1 MTAPVEACCT
11 RDEPRAA
18 QPEPRHPADPALTRG
33 ARRIALRPRHA
44 DGPCCVRLRW
54 SMQGP
59 ASAPLL
65 VVQGGISADREVG
78 AVAAPDGWWG
88 DLVGPGLALD
98 TRRLRV
104 LSVDWL
110 DHADL
115 AGARAVDSA
124 DQADAIAGLLDAIGA
139 PRVHA
144 FVGASYGAMVGLAF
158 AAREPARLRHLV
170 AISGAHR
177 AHPLSTALRN
187 LQRGIVRL
195 AADAGQARAGLD
207 LARRLAMTTYRSERE
222 FAERCRADPVFEHG
236 RYRFAEEDWLSAAGA
251 RFAGRFDPV
260 RFLALSES
268 IDLHRVDPAAVRVP
282 TTLVGISSDR
292 VVPLADLCELQRGCG
307 APATLHVLDSRYG
320 HDAFLKEEADIAAL
334 LSGALRDV
342 AATTS
347 SIAIEAAA

>member
-1 MTAPVEACCT
+1 MTARVETCCT
-11 RDEPRAA
+11 NEEPRAA
-18 QPEPRHPADPALTRG
+18 LV
-33 ARRIALRPRHA
+33 ARLRSTAVARAAQRIPLRPRHA
-44 DGPCCVRLRW
+44 DSPCTVRLRW
-54 SMQGP
+54 SIQGP
-59 ASAPLL
+59 AGAPIV

-78 AVAAPDGWWG
+78 ADAAPDGWWG

-104 LSVDWL
+104 LSIDWL
-110 DHADL
+110 DQADL
-115 AGARAVDSA
+115 HGARAVDSR

-139 PRVHA
+139 PAVHA
-144 FVGASYGAMVGLAF
+144 FVGSSYGAMVGLAF
-158 AAREPARLRHLV
+158 AARHPSRLRHLF

-195 AADAGQARAGLD
+195 AAESGNARAGLD

-222 FAERCRADPVFEHG
+222 FAERCRAEPVFEHG
-236 RYRFAEEDWLSAAGA
+236 RYRFAEEDWLAAAGA
-251 RFAGRFDPV
+251 RFAGRFDPQ

-282 TTLVGISSDR
+282 VTLVGIATDR
-292 VVPLADLCELQRGCG
+292 VVPLADLCELQRACG

-320 HDAFLKEEADIAAL
+320 HDAFLKEPVAIGAL
-334 LSGALRDV
+334 LRETLDTLGA
-342 AATTS
+342 
-347 SIAIEAAA
+347 